1 MRLSVD
7 KSDPGY
13 CPETQRVR
21 VMLNGQEVRGV
32 ITADEERRMLV
43 RYARNSDG
51 LIYLRPSGDALV
63 TETVAGDVRIE
74 FLPGHSLHG
83 AR

>member
-7 KSDPGY
+7 KNDPGY
-13 CPETQRVR
+13 CTERGRVR
-21 VMLNGQEVRGV
+21 VTLNGVEIRGV

-43 RYARNSDG
+43 RYVRDVEG
-51 LIYLRPSGDALV
+51 RLGLRPSGDGLL
-63 TETVAGDVRIE
+63 TETIAGDVRIE